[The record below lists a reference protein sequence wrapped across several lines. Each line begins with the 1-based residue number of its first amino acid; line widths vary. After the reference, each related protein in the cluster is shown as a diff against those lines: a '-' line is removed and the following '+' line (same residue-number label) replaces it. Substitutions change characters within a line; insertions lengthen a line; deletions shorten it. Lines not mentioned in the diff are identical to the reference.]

1 MYFIVIF
8 DIISPIK
15 NKERLIEMKAM
26 INNVNIRG
34 CESRKNKKG
43 DPYLLVRFEDET
55 GTPCEMV
62 DKDMRRQHCYTR
74 NTEGSLTIDIDVGKY
89 TTLRIVDFQ
98 QNGEM

>member
-1 MYFIVIF
+1 
-8 DIISPIK
+8 
-15 NKERLIEMKAM
+15 MKAT

-34 CESRKNKKG
+34 CEAKKNKKG

-89 TTLRIVDFQ
+89 TTLRRVDFQ